1 MPMTTPSPSIAPPLI
16 LEFRETPNAALVL
29 CRGKLL
35 SNTTDLLYAPISS
48 LISDHTLIVLDL
60 SGLTQMDSMGLGS
73 LVRLYLSARSHGCSL
88 ELMNL
93 GQKVRDLLILTNLI
107 SVFTVVGEHGIR
119 LH

>member
-1 MPMTTPSPSIAPPLI
+1 MTAPANPLAPPLS

-48 LISDHTLIVLDL
+48 LIPDHPRIILDL

-73 LVRLYLSARSHGCSL
+73 LVRLYLSARSRGTSL
-88 ELMNL
+88 ELANL

-107 SVFTVVGEHGIR
+107 SVFTVVGEHGIKIG
-119 LH
+119 

>member
-1 MPMTTPSPSIAPPLI
+1 MTTLASPPLM
-16 LEFRETPNAALVL
+16 LEFRETPTAALVL

-35 SNTTDLLYAPISS
+35 SNSTDLLYAPISS
-48 LISDHTLIVLDL
+48 LIGTNRRVVLDL

-107 SVFTVVGEHGIR
+107 SVFNVVGEHGIR
-119 LH
+119 LG